1 MAKVKL
7 DKEIDSARDCP
18 FGQYSYGADKTYC
31 MFGLYQTECMAEN
44 TFVIHDFD
52 IDNRSR
58 VCADKTTEYSLK
70 NR

>member
-7 DKEIDSARDCP
+7 DTEIDSARDCP

-44 TFVIHDFD
+44 
-52 IDNRSR
+52 
-58 VCADKTTEYSLK
+58 
-70 NR
+70 